1 MPSKSKSQQRLFGW
15 VHACQK
21 GTAKN
26 CPPNISKIAGSISN
40 KDAEDFAKTKHKNL
54 PEKKK
59 KKLKTY
65 REFLEEQI
73 FQENLNAAQKG
84 MASTIMTDPAQAKEL
99 AKQAGIPV
107 EQYYK
112 IMFTMIDRAEKKMI
126 EKNIGD
132 PNKAYEQAIQSV
144 FAIYAAAADQK
155 RQWSKT
161 QQAGNIEN
169 NIENNQKQSSANK
182 VQPQGNNLT
191 SPPSGTNQQQ
201 GMNAD
206 NSQTIS
212 LF

>member
-65 REFLEEQI
+65 REFLEEQS

-84 MASTIMTDPAQAKEL
+84 MASTIITDPAQAREL
-99 AKQAGIPV
+99 AKQAGVPV

-112 IMFTMIDRAEKKMI
+112 IIYTMTDRTEKKMI
-126 EKNIGD
+126 ETNVGD
-132 PNKAYEQAIQSV
+132 PNKAYLQAVQIV
-144 FAIYAAAADQK
+144 NAICNSAFGQK
-155 RQWSKT
+155 RQCSKT
-161 QQAGNIEN
+161 QQARNIQN
-169 NIENNQKQSSANK
+169 NIENNQKQSSGNK

-201 GMNAD
+201 GMNAG